1 VDFILGRQGWFNIC
15 KPINI
20 IHHINRIK
28 DKNHMIT
35 SVSAKKAFDKIQHL
49 FMTKVIKKVVI
60 EEIYLN
66 IIKAEYDKYIAIL
79 MGKN

>member
-1 VDFILGRQGWFNIC
+1 
-15 KPINI
+15 
-20 IHHINRIK
+20 
-28 DKNHMIT
+28 
-35 SVSAKKAFDKIQHL
+35 
-49 FMTKVIKKVVI
+49 MTKVIKKVVI